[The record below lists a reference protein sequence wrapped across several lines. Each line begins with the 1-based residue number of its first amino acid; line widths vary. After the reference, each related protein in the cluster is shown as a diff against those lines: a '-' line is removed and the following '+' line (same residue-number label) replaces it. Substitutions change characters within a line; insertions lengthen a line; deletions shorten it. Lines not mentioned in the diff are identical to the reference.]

1 MKPRYGSEARP
12 AVVVYYLIVDKQGD
26 HQFLSLNDYALAE
39 RFGNIDGYEEHLRSR
54 YSFVERIGIV
64 NVVMEGNVGSVGADG
79 AALKDRINELR
90 RLYPD
95 AETKMWMPDG
105 EAPVLTSAR
114 TIMIEALAS
123 AIHKHVRPTIVS
135 RDTGETCTVENGFL
149 WIRATKRQ
157 FAQLLAQQPTEAI
170 EAVGVYFIDQPPAML
185 DARVSVTFT
194 GSAGTSSSVLS
205 CTAPSWR
212 LTELAEP
219 FDALHALH
227 LLWRPDGIDD
237 QFVLAENRGGGFR
250 CMGWLEHEKAKQWAL
265 AGKAKDSGRPP
276 DFKGAVPTDPG
287 DEKD

>member
-1 MKPRYGSEARP
+1 MNIADRVHWDDLCCHACPQP
-12 AVVVYYLIVDKQGD
+12 AT
-26 HQFLSLNDYALAE
+26 
-39 RFGNIDGYEEHLRSR
+39 HL
-54 YSFVERIGIV
+54 G
-64 NVVMEGNVGSVGADG
+64 GNVGSVGADG
-79 AALKDRINELR
+79 AALKERIAELR
-90 RLYPD
+90 CMYPG
-95 AETKMWMPDG
+95 AEMKMWMPDG
-105 EAPVLTSAR
+105 ESPVVGSAR
-114 TIMIEALAS
+114 TTTIEMLAT
-123 AIHKHVRPTIVS
+123 AIHKRVQPVIMTRA
-135 RDTGETCTVENGFL
+135 TGDASPVENGLL

-157 FAQLLAQQPTEAI
+157 FAQLVARKPTEAI

-250 CMGWLEHEKAKQWAL
+250 CMGWLEHEKATQWAL